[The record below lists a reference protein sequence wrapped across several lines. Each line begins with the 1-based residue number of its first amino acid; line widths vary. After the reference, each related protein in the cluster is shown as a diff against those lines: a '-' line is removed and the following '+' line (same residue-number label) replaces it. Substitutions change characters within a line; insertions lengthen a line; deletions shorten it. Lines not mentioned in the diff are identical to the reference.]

1 MDIKKLQILFILFFA
16 ISAKAQ
22 EKIGKKTKNN
32 KPNIVFIL
40 ADDMGYNELGSYG
53 GKVIETPNLDLLAK
67 EGMKFSNH
75 YCGSNICAP
84 SRGSLMTGKHTGH
97 AYIRDNRP
105 LPYEGNEPIP
115 ASEVTVAEVLKSAGY
130 KTGAFGKWGLGYM
143 GSEGSPNNQGFDQ
156 FYGYN
161 CQRHAHDY
169 FSPYLRDNDLAVL
182 NKNYDTAFSDYSADL
197 IHNQAIKFIEGNKNN
212 PFFLYFCPTLPHEPY
227 HQPDDKTLEYYT
239 KKTGFPKGDAN
250 SEEFSVPKYAS
261 LTSRLDQEVGEL
273 VAKLKELGILENTLI
288 IFASDNGTALRPDE
302 DSYLHTGGN
311 LRGRKSEVYEG
322 GIKTPL
328 IAYWKG
334 KIKPGTNSNLMSA
347 FWDFLPTCADL
358 VNVKVPD
365 NVDGISYLPTLLGN
379 TSQQKLHDYLY
390 WERNQSQAIRKGDMK
405 ANIFYNKANQKQ
417 IIEIYNLAIDPFEK
431 NNLANT
437 SPELKEEFLK
447 LANTA
452 RIESDLFPLTKKTK
466 KTKITE

>member
-156 FYGYN
+156 FYSIIHR
-161 CQRHAHDY
+161 CVY
-169 FSPYLRDNDLAVL
+169 FVNKLLGSHFWIIKNILRFLFYV
-182 NKNYDTAFSDYSADL
+182 
-197 IHNQAIKFIEGNKNN
+197 FII
-212 PFFLYFCPTLPHEPY
+212 
-227 HQPDDKTLEYYT
+227 
-239 KKTGFPKGDAN
+239 
-250 SEEFSVPKYAS
+250 AS
-261 LTSRLDQEVGEL
+261 F
-273 VAKLKELGILENTLI
+273 GITI
-288 IFASDNGTALRPDE
+288 T
-302 DSYLHTGGN
+302 H
-311 LRGRKSEVYEG
+311 
-322 GIKTPL
+322 
-328 IAYWKG
+328 
-334 KIKPGTNSNLMSA
+334 SA
-347 FWDFLPTCADL
+347 F
-358 VNVKVPD
+358 VK
-365 NVDGISYLPTLLGN
+365 S
-379 TSQQKLHDYLY
+379 
-390 WERNQSQAIRKGDMK
+390 
-405 ANIFYNKANQKQ
+405 
-417 IIEIYNLAIDPFEK
+417 
-431 NNLANT
+431 
-437 SPELKEEFLK
+437 
-447 LANTA
+447 
-452 RIESDLFPLTKKTK
+452 
-466 KTKITE
+466 